1 MNIFSCIKQ
10 RLSILDVVG
19 EYVTLKKA
27 GLYHKGCCPFH
38 HEKTASFTVSP
49 HKEIFYCFGCHLG
62 GDVISFISHIENCN
76 QLEAAK
82 LLAERYQLEL
92 PDDVSFEATHT
103 PDKKKHYFKVN
114 ELVAQWCHE
123 LLLKSPAILR
133 YLYGRGIDKD
143 CIARFNIGYFPGG
156 TAAIKALITYVA
168 KQQILADDLLDAHI
182 IRKGKTTLYSP
193 FEQRIVFP
201 ITDHIGHYCGFGGRI
216 YKKEDTRAKYYNSQ
230 ENEFFNK
237 GSLLYGLNSAKEH
250 MQRKNAVFLV
260 EGYTDCIAMAQH
272 GYKNTVAALGTS
284 CTLEHLKMLARYVE
298 QIYVVYDNDKAGQ
311 QAILRLTE
319 LCWQVNLELKVIQLP
334 KGEDPASCL
343 KKQVDM
349 HQLIKEAQDVFH
361 FFIHSVG
368 ASFMHQS
375 LNQKLQT
382 TRKITSLIAN
392 LNDSLKQEILLQE
405 AAQVLEI
412 PYQTLKEN
420 LTQPKVRP
428 VKTEPEKTFLIEK
441 ATSGVVADAPK
452 LEKKILSAI
461 LNNTSLLH
469 EGNRQSIYLLLPNA
483 YTAVLKKL
491 ESIMHRQ
498 PDYTVCELFELLE
511 DQEKQ
516 LVSQILLSSDDTA
529 KDEDF
534 GYLLGQL
541 QKKYWKSTVNDIK
554 IRLETAQQQGDKHTC
569 SELIQKFATLKKM
582 VLEKKL

>member
-10 RLSILDVVG
+10 RLSILDVVS
-19 EYVTLKKA
+19 EYITLKKA

-49 HKEIFYCFGCHLG
+49 HKEIFYCFGCHVG
-62 GDVISFISHIENCN
+62 GDVISFISHIENCS

-92 PDDVSFEATHT
+92 PQDLAVEARTS
-103 PDKKKHYFKVN
+103 DKKKRSFRVN

-133 YLYGRGIDKD
+133 YLYGRGIDKE
-143 CIARFNIGYFPGG
+143 CIVNFNIGYFPGG
-156 TAAIKALITYVA
+156 FAAIKALI
-168 KQQILADDLLDAHI
+168 KQMLQHQILADDLLEAHI

-193 FEQRIVFP
+193 FEQRIIFP

-237 GSLLYGLNSAKEH
+237 GSLLYGLNYAKEA
-250 MQRKNAVFLV
+250 MQKKNVVFLV

-272 GYKNTVAALGTS
+272 GYKNTVAILGTA

-298 QIYVVYDNDKAGQ
+298 QVYVVYDNDKAGQ

-334 KGEDPASCL
+334 EGEDPASCL
-343 KKQVDM
+343 KKQIDM
-349 HQLIKEAQDVFH
+349 THLIRQAQDVFH
-361 FFIHSVG
+361 FFIQTVG
-368 ASFMHQS
+368 VNFSQHS

-382 TRKITSLIAN
+382 TRKITALIAS
-392 LNDSLKQEILLQE
+392 LNDGLKQDILLQE
-405 AAQVLEI
+405 AAKVLKI
-412 PYQTLKEN
+412 PYQTLKDD
-420 LTQPKVRP
+420 LKQPKIRP
-428 VKTEPEKTFLIEK
+428 SHVKPEKKLLSETISHEVFPG
-441 ATSGVVADAPK
+441 TPK

-469 EGNRQSIYLLLPNA
+469 DKNRRSIYLLLPDA
-483 YTAVLKKL
+483 FTAVLKKL
-491 ESIMHRQ
+491 ETILQKQ
-498 PDYTVCELFELLE
+498 PDYTVCELFELLD

-516 LVSQILLSSDDTA
+516 LVSQILLSPDDRT
-529 KDEDF
+529 KDEGF
-534 GYLLGQL
+534 ECLLGQL

-554 IRLETAQQQGDKHTC
+554 IKLETAQQQGDEHTC
-569 SELIQKFATLKKM
+569 SELIQKFVALKKM
-582 VLEKKL
+582 MLEKEQ